1 MNEYVHNVPG
11 RIRVKIPS
19 LKNNRSKGLEVQ
31 ELLSVLEPVERIS
44 VNTVT
49 GSIVVH
55 YNPDE
60 LKPWEILGLLE
71 DSGYLNQSK
80 TIANDSYLKNGS
92 SVAGEAIGK
101 AIFGWAVGR
110 AFERSGLSILAAF
123 I

>member
-1 MNEYVHNVPG
+1 MSPYVHNVPG
-11 RIRVKIPS
+11 RMRVKIPV
-19 LKNNRSKGLEVQ
+19 LRNNKSK
-31 ELLSVLEPVERIS
+31 VLEIQETLSLLEGVEEIS
-44 VNTVT
+44 ANTVT
-49 GSIVVH
+49 GSIVVN
-55 YNPDE
+55 YDPDA

-80 TIANDSYLKNGS
+80 TIANDSSLNNGS

-101 AIFGWAVGR
+101 AIFGWAVGK

>member
-1 MNEYVHNVPG
+1 MSPYVHNVPG
-11 RIRVKIPS
+11 RMRVKIPV
-19 LKNNRSKGLEVQ
+19 LRNNKSK
-31 ELLSVLEPVERIS
+31 VLEIQETLSLLEGVEEIS
-44 VNTVT
+44 ANTVT
-49 GSIVVH
+49 GSIVVN
-55 YNPDE
+55 YDPDA

-80 TIANDSYLKNGS
+80 TMANDSSLKNGS

-101 AIFGWAVGR
+101 AIFGWAVGK